1 MSRLSGSVPGHLLA
15 GWISCLTAL
24 FPSIVN
30 ATNQQEWQF
39 KVYLDDRPIGYH
51 NFTLTQTGDS
61 DQLNTNAEFDV
72 TFLKFNVFKY
82 RHENVEHW
90 NNQCLKSIASTTDE
104 NGKQF
109 RVQGTSRSN
118 GFQLATNEG
127 ESTLPHCISTFA
139 YWNKSFLEH
148 DRLLNSQTGEYLEV
162 AVNDLGEQTIKVGN
176 RSVSANRYKLT
187 ADTLNIELWYSD
199 AGQWLALQSIT
210 SKGRVLRYVIE

>member
-1 MSRLSGSVPGHLLA
+1 MSRLSRSVPGHLLA

-24 FPSIVN
+24 FPSIAN
-30 ATNQQEWQF
+30 ATNEQEWHF

-51 NFTLTQTGDS
+51 NFRLTESS
-61 DQLNTNAEFDV
+61 DYAQLNTHAEFDV
-72 TFLKFNVFKY
+72 TFLKFNLFKY

-104 NGKQF
+104 NGKLF
-109 RVQGTSRSN
+109 RVQGTSNSN
-118 GFQLATNEG
+118 GFQLATNAG

-139 YWNKSFLEH
+139 YWNKSFLQH

-187 ADTLNIELWYSD
+187 AEKLDIELWYSGD
-199 AGQWLALQSIT
+199 DQWLALQSIT
-210 SKGRVLRYVIE
+210 SNGRVVRYVIE